1 MRNLR
6 VWQAVAVAS
15 QLGFVLAAAVAIGL
29 FAGWYLD
36 SIMYTSPVFVVIGAL
51 IGMAAGLY
59 SCARIV
65 RDMQRSE
72 SGPGEE

>member
-6 VWQAVAVAS
+6 VWQAVVVAS

-36 SIMYTSPVFVVIGAL
+36 SIMHTSPVFVIIGAL
-51 IGMAAGLY
+51 AGMAAGVY
-59 SCARIV
+59 SCAQIV
-65 RDMQRSE
+65 RDVMRNDGSSE
-72 SGPGEE
+72 